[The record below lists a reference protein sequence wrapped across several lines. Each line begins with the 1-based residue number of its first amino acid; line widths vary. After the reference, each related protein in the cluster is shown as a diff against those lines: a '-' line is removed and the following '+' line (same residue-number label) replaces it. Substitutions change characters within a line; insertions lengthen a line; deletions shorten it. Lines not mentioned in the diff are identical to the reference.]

1 MERLE
6 EEANN
11 DDIAKSNAATG
22 EKDKDLG
29 EQDVDKKQE
38 DVDSDAK
45 DATSGDATTVVTGA
59 VKKM

>member
-11 DDIAKSNAATG
+11 DDIAKSSNANAPPLWG
-22 EKDKDLG
+22 
-29 EQDVDKKQE
+29 VDKKQE

>member
-11 DDIAKSNAATG
+11 DDIAKSSNANAPP
-22 EKDKDLG
+22 LW
-29 EQDVDKKQE
+29 DVDKKQE